1 MSPRLQFM
9 VIDSDVIV
17 SDNRCRVNGDFLAG
31 LHGRPKIAVRG
42 SELTEIEVAGMPENL
57 KADSHGICSIAI
69 CVPA

>member
-1 MSPRLQFM
+1 M

-42 SELTEIEVAGMPENL
+42 SELTEAEVVEIPENL
-57 KADSHGICSIAI
+57 KAENTGYA
-69 CVPA
+69 A